1 MKYIIATDHAGVDVK
16 DFTKELLEKKGHQ
29 VIDLGPFTNDRVDY
43 PDFAKKLSETVI
55 EESGSV
61 DENIDWK
68 ENGVFGI
75 LICGT
80 GIGMSI
86 TANKV
91 GGIRAGLCHDAYTS
105 EMARAHNNANVLC
118 FGARTTG
125 AGTIES
131 IIDAW
136 DSTSFE
142 GGRHLDRVKKIN
154 LLDR

>member
-1 MKYIIATDHAGVDVK
+1 MKYIIATDHAGVEMK
-16 DFTKELLEKKGHQ
+16 DFTKNLLESLNHT
-29 VIDLGPFTNDRVDY
+29 VEDLGPFSNDRVDY
-43 PDFAKKLSETVI
+43 PDFAKKLSEKVVAEGGNI
-55 EESGSV
+55 SEDRDWRES
-61 DENIDWK
+61 
-68 ENGVFGI
+68 GVFGI

-91 GGIRAGLCHDAYTS
+91 SGVRAGLCHDAYS
-105 EMARAHNNANVLC
+105 SKMARAHNNANILC

-125 AGTIES
+125 QGVVES
-131 IIDAW
+131 IIEAW

-154 LLDR
+154 KLDK

>member
-1 MKYIIATDHAGVDVK
+1 MRYIIATDHAGVDVK
-16 DFTKELLEKKGHQ
+16 NFTKDLLEKKGHE
-29 VIDLGPFTNDRVDY
+29 VIDLGPFSTERVDY
-43 PDFAKKLSETVI
+43 PDFAKKLAENVVKTAG
-55 EESGSV
+55 EF
-61 DENIDWK
+61 DENRDWK
-68 ENGVFGI
+68 ESGVFGI

-91 GGIRAGLCHDAYTS
+91 DGVRAGLCHDAYTS
-105 EMARAHNNANVLC
+105 EMARAHNNANILC
-118 FGARTTG
+118 FGARTSG

-154 LLDR
+154 NLDK